1 VLSFDFFILV
11 SGLSLAALSVYL
23 FSSAIFTNNTDAD
36 ALAFASGDERPKSKS
51 GIINFSRPLVM
62 NFTLQHAMRIKSP
75 TYRARIER
83 QLLTAGLSNEM
94 KVDEWIGLS
103 ILWGVAVPI
112 ALTVFNFAMQAG
124 LPVWSLP
131 MLAIGGWFF
140 PTIYANQQRKARYL
154 AIVIELPFFID
165 LMALSTEA
173 GLDFMGAIQRIVEK
187 ADDSVLA
194 DEFQLVMKDLKLG
207 SSRREALSALA
218 NRVEMPEITSFV
230 AVVRDAEETGA
241 PIAQVLKDQSVQMR
255 VERMV
260 RAEKAGARASQ
271 AMLIPLMFLILP
283 AVFIMVFAPVVLQ
296 FYYGG
301 K

>member
-1 VLSFDFFILV
+1 MLSFDFFILI

-23 FSSAIFTNNTDAD
+23 FSSAIFTNNTDAE
-36 ALAFASGDERPKSKS
+36 ALAWASGDERPKSKS
-51 GIINFSRPLVM
+51 GIVNLSRPLVM

-75 TYRARIER
+75 TYRARVER
-83 QLLTAGLSNEM
+83 RLLTAGLSNEL
-94 KVDEWIGLS
+94 KVDEFIGMQL
-103 ILWGVAVPI
+103 LWGVFFPI
-112 ALTVFNFAMQAG
+112 AFGIFNFALQMG
-124 LPVWSLP
+124 FP
-131 MLAIGGWFF
+131 MWAMPLIALGGWYF
-140 PTIYANQQRKARYL
+140 PNVYAGQMKKARYL

-187 ADDSVLA
+187 AEGSVLA
-194 DEFQLVMKDLKLG
+194 QEFQLVLKDLKLG
-207 SSRREALSALA
+207 SSRREALSALG
-218 NRVEMPEITSFV
+218 NRLDMTEITSFV

-255 VERMV
+255 LERMV

-296 FYYGG
+296 FFYGG